1 MVDPRSPIPAGPTRR
16 LLLSMGLAL
25 AAAASLPRPAQAQ
38 EQPSAVVDRFH
49 ATLIEMM
56 RSARQLG
63 TRGRYERLRPAMD
76 AAFDLPAMTR
86 IAIGPAWAR
95 MTPEQQ
101 SGLVQA
107 FSEWSVATYAN
118 QFNGYSG
125 ESFTIQGETTLG
137 SGDRMVRTTLNRVND
152 APVQLNYLMRSSA
165 NGGWR
170 IVDVYLT
177 GTISELA
184 SRRSEFAT
192 VLQAGGPERLAEELR
207 QRTAGLLQG

>member
-16 LLLSMGLAL
+16 LLLSLGL
-25 AAAASLPRPAQAQ
+25 AAAAFVPRLAQAQ

-56 RSARQLG
+56 RNARQLG
-63 TRGRYERLRPAMD
+63 VRGRYERLRPAMD

-107 FSEWSVATYAN
+107 FSEWSIATYAN
-118 QFNGYSG
+118 RFNGYSG
-125 ESFTIQGETTLG
+125 ESFTTQGATTLG
-137 SGDRMVRTTLNRVND
+137 SGDQMVRTSLNRVND
-152 APVQLNYLMRSSA
+152 TPVQLNYLMRSTS
-165 NGGWR
+165 GGWR

-192 VLQAGGPERLAEELR
+192 VLQGGGPERLTAELR